1 MLVERL
7 GYVVETLHLHSF
19 AFSVYQRAGALNIRT
34 YLRNR
39 AFREAPD
46 GLAIPPAWMLMAVAG
61 SAEAGVF
68 LDGGRKAADSIRD
81 ILRRNGTGMED
92 LGAIL
97 DFGCGCGRV
106 LRFWKELRQTEIHG
120 TEYNAGL
127 AQWCRNNIPF
137 VHAGSNELM
146 PPAGYPGAT
155 FDLIYALSVFTH
167 LPEHAQMAWMTEFRR
182 ILRPGGLLLLSLHG
196 AHYLPRLNK
205 AERRSFL
212 DGHAVTR
219 HSRSAGMN
227 LCCAFHPEDWVR
239 KNLAVD
245 FEVVDFVPEGALGN
259 PRQDLWL
266 FRRKPGALPR
276 TGLPLH

>member
-1 MLVERL
+1 MLIERL
-7 GYVVETLHLHSF
+7 GSVVETLHLHSF
-19 AFSVYQRAGALNIRT
+19 ALSVYQRVGALNIRS

-39 AFREAPD
+39 GFREAPD

-61 SAEAGVF
+61 SAEAGAF
-68 LDGGRKAADSIRD
+68 LDGGRKAAQSIRD
-81 ILRRNGTGMED
+81 ILRRNGSQMED

-106 LRFWKELRQTEIHG
+106 LRFWKELRRTEIHG
-120 TEYNAGL
+120 ADYNARL

-137 VHAGSNELM
+137 VRVGSNELM
-146 PPAGYPGAT
+146 PPVAYPDAMFG
-155 FDLIYALSVFTH
+155 LIYALSVFTH
-167 LPEHAQMAWMTEFRR
+167 LPEHVQMAWMSEFRR
-182 ILRPGGLLLLSLHG
+182 ILPSGGLLLLSLHG
-196 AHYLPRLNK
+196 AHYLPRLHE
-205 AERRSFL
+205 AERRRFL
-212 DGHAVTR
+212 DGQAVTR

-239 KNLAVD
+239 KKLAMD

-266 FRRKPGALPR
+266 FRRKPGVLPR
-276 TGLPLH
+276 TYLPLH